1 MIKMIYKM
9 AMNDKIYTELNDLSL
24 SKNVNLIR
32 TFKLYQKNLY
42 GNFYCMPLTK
52 QYKNYY

>member
-1 MIKMIYKM
+1 MIYKM